1 MADTLLYC
9 IFTGIFVNS
18 SFIIFYESIFLG
30 CTQKV
35 VTVFMV
41 SEEELIDRCLNNDQQ
56 ASEDF
61 YKRFAPKMY
70 GVCMRFA
77 KNQMEAD
84 DILQE
89 GFIKVFT
96 NLKTFRNEGSLEG
109 WVRKT
114 IVNTAIN
121 LYKKNLKHLK
131 DTDLEHAEVVQ
142 NIEQNSLDK
151 IAVQELLNIIRE
163 LPTGYRVV
171 FNLNVI
177 EGYSHKEISQLL
189 EISENTSKSQLSRAR
204 QALQKKLMELNDNA
218 F

>member
-1 MADTLLYC
+1 MHP
-9 IFTGIFVNS
+9 
-18 SFIIFYESIFLG
+18 
-30 CTQKV
+30 
-35 VTVFMV
+35 
-41 SEEELIDRCLNNDQQ
+41 EEDLINRCLKNDPK
-56 ASEDF
+56 AHEDF

-96 NLKTFRNEGSLEG
+96 NLKAFRNEGSLEG

-121 LYKKNLKHLK
+121 LYKKNIKHLR
-131 DTDLEHAEVVQ
+131 DTDLEQAGVVQ
-142 NIEQNSLDK
+142 NFEQTSLDK
-151 IAVQELLNIIRE
+151 ILLQDLLNLIRN

-204 QALQKKLMELNDNA
+204 QALQKKLMELSKDGLNG
-218 F
+218 

>member
-1 MADTLLYC
+1 
-9 IFTGIFVNS
+9 
-18 SFIIFYESIFLG
+18 
-30 CTQKV
+30 
-35 VTVFMV
+35 MV
-41 SEEELIDRCLNNDQQ
+41 SEKDLIIRCLSNDQQ
-56 ASEDF
+56 AHEDF

-96 NLKTFRNEGSLEG
+96 NLKSFRNEGSLEG

-121 LYKKNLKHLK
+121 LYKKNIKHLK
-131 DTDLEHAEVVQ
+131 DTGLDQAEVVQ
-142 NIEQNSLDK
+142 NFDQNSLDK
-151 IAVQELLNIIRE
+151 ISVQELLNIIRD
-163 LPTGYRVV
+163 LPPGYRVV

-189 EISENTSKSQLSRAR
+189 DISENTSKSQLSRAR
-204 QALQKKLMELNDNA
+204 LALQKKIIELNDSE

>member
-1 MADTLLYC
+1 MY
-9 IFTGIFVNS
+9 
-18 SFIIFYESIFLG
+18 
-30 CTQKV
+30 
-35 VTVFMV
+35 
-41 SEEELIDRCLNNDQQ
+41 SEEDLINRCLSNEARAQ
-56 ASEDF
+56 EDF

-96 NLKTFRNEGSLEG
+96 NLISFRSEGSLEG

-121 LYKKNLKHLK
+121 LYKKNLKHQK
-131 DTDLEHAEVVQ
+131 DTDIEQAEVVQ
-142 NIEQNSLDK
+142 NFEQSSLDK
-151 IAVQELLNIIRE
+151 ISVQELMDIIRD

-204 QALQKKLMELNDNA
+204 QALQKKLFEINRTKD
-218 F
+218 